1 MTCPAARGANLVS
14 LWAPALACDLAESTM
29 SAVCLCPLL
38 SSPLVLKPLRGSPVT
53 PEGETGRFRQWRGSS
68 GVELLLLLVFLI
80 QRIWNFSPKS
90 SLRPKFSEGSNPDV
104 GCNRR

>member
-1 MTCPAARGANLVS
+1 MTCPAARGADLVS

-68 GVELLLLLVFLI
+68 GVEVFFFFFFFSLANMELL
-80 QRIWNFSPKS
+80 S
-90 SLRPKFSEGSNPDV
+90 
-104 GCNRR
+104 